1 MCGIVGYI
9 GPKEPEGILLEGLK
23 RLEYRGYDS
32 AGVAIFNK
40 GKVEVVRAVGKLTQL
55 EKALRGKR
63 FSGPIG
69 LGHTRWATHGR
80 STLENAHPHAAGKV
94 KIVHNGIIEN
104 YIELKEDLI
113 SKGHKFLSET
123 DTEVIV
129 HLIDEELKKNG
140 DRGEVI
146 RRAMLRLKGAYAL
159 GVMFDDDEKHLY
171 AIRNGAP
178 LIVGVGEHEHFIAS
192 DIPAILNYTNQVIPL
207 NDEEI
212 AVCTQ
217 DRCEIIDFKNGR
229 VPRTPQKIEWDAE
242 MVEKGGYPHYM
253 LKEIHEQPRA
263 IMETVDKYIDKEKM
277 VPLFDDLKIPAST
290 LKHIERIE
298 IVACG
303 TSYYAG
309 LVAEYYFEKFA
320 RIPTEVQ
327 LASEYRYRNPVA
339 NKKTLIIAVSQ
350 SGETA
355 DTLAAVKM
363 GKGLGATVLALNNV
377 RQSTISREATA
388 TIYTEA
394 GLEIGVASTKAF
406 TTQISTLLILA
417 LHLAIIKK
425 SMTKGAVSEIIHELM
440 AVPWLV
446 EQALKR
452 ERVIKQLAE
461 KFYNYRAFFYIGRQ
475 LLYPVALEG
484 ALKLKE
490 ISYISA
496 EGYAAGE
503 MKHGPI
509 ALVDQQLPVV
519 CLATPGPIYD
529 KVMSN
534 IEEIQARD
542 GIIVGIGEAGDS
554 RLQKISRE
562 FIPMPKTPYY
572 LTPIVYTI
580 PVQLLA
586 YFIAVKRGTDIDQ
599 PKNLAKS
606 VTVE

>member
-32 AGVAIFNK
+32 AGVAIFDK
-40 GKVEVVRAVGKLTQL
+40 GKVIIVRAVGKLSEL
-55 EKALRGKR
+55 EKALRGKK

-69 LGHTRWATHGR
+69 LGHTRWATHGK
-80 STLENAHPHAAGKV
+80 STLENAHPHTSGKV
-94 KIVHNGIIEN
+94 KVVHNGIIEN
-104 YIELKEDLI
+104 YIELKEDLKL
-113 SKGHKFLSET
+113 KGHKFLSET

-140 DRGEVI
+140 DRGEAI

-159 GVMFDDDEKHLY
+159 GVIFDDDDKHLY
-171 AIRNGAP
+171 AVRNGAP
-178 LIVGVGEHEHFIAS
+178 LVVGVGEGEYFIAS
-192 DIPAILNYTNQVIPL
+192 DVPAILNYTNKVIHL
-207 NDEEI
+207 HDEEI
-212 AVCTQ
+212 VICTKN
-217 DRCEIIDFKNGR
+217 DCSIIDFKNGK
-229 VPRTPQKIEWDAE
+229 VPGNPEIIEWDTK
-242 MVEKGGYPHYM
+242 MMEKGGYPHYM

-263 IMETVDKYIDKEKM
+263 IMETIDAYIDKNKM
-277 VPLFDDLKIPAST
+277 LPSFDRSSLPDKIFQN
-290 LKHIERIE
+290 INRIQ

-303 TSYYAG
+303 TSYNAG
-309 LVAEYYFEKFA
+309 LVAEYYFEEFA
-320 RIPTEVQ
+320 RMPTEVE
-327 LASEYRYRNPVA
+327 LASEYRYRHPVA
-339 NKKTLIIAVSQ
+339 DNKTLLIAISQ

-363 GKGLGATVLALNNV
+363 GKELGAVTIAISNV
-377 RQSTISREATA
+377 KGSTIPRESGKV
-388 TIYTEA
+388 IYTEA
-394 GLEIGVASTKAF
+394 GLEIAVASTKAT
-406 TTQISTLLILA
+406 TTQISILFLLSLHTALINKKMSKEDVSKAIHDLTTL
-417 LHLAIIKK
+417 
-425 SMTKGAVSEIIHELM
+425 
-440 AVPWLV
+440 PWLV
-446 EQALKR
+446 EQALKGESR
-452 ERVIKQLAE
+452 IKILAE
-461 KFYNYRAFFYIGRQ
+461 KFFSYRSFFYIGRQ
-475 LLYPVALEG
+475 LLFPIALEG

-519 CLATPGPIYD
+519 CLATPGPTYD

-534 IEEIQARD
+534 IEEIKARD
-542 GIIVGIGEAGDS
+542 GIILGIGEVGDS
-554 RLQKISRE
+554 RLQKISKE
-562 FIPMPKTPYY
+562 YIPMPKIPYH

-580 PVQLLA
+580 PIQLLA
-586 YFIAVKRGTDIDQ
+586 YFIAVKKGTDIDQ